1 MILKLKE
8 QYILFFYVLKSII
21 TKNNPR
27 SNSEMNAFYLL
38 SLFQGINLLSVY
50 NVCKSIF
57 DFFDGINSSFIIFVV
72 VFFLPPFLFNYF
84 FLIRKQNFKSL
95 INNILIKNT
104 NIKTIFIGVGIYLI
118 LTSLLFGCS
127 IYLNA

>member
-8 QYILFFYVLKSII
+8 LYILFFYVLKSII
-21 TKNNPR
+21 AKNNQR

-50 NVCKSIF
+50 NVCKSKF
-57 DFFDGINSSFIIFVV
+57 AFFDSINSSFIIFIV

-84 FLIRKQNFKSL
+84 LLIRKQKFKSL

-104 NIKTIFIGVGIYLI
+104 NIKTFFIGVGIYLI
-118 LTSLLFGCS
+118 LTSLLFGYS